1 VKESIFISTGYNVG
15 SGLFRLEDQTL
26 NLVYKNTSMRNHFNN
41 SILQNGW
48 LYGFDGNS
56 HNSRNATLS
65 CINLETGEPAWT
77 QRDLG
82 CGSLLIADGKLLVLS
97 EKGELV
103 MAKASPE
110 AYTELA
116 RSPFLEGRC
125 WTVPVLAN
133 GRLYGRNADG
143 KLVCVV
149 LPKTRSQQ

>member
-1 VKESIFISTGYNVG
+1 
-15 SGLFRLEDQTL
+15 
-26 NLVYKNTSMRNHFNN
+26 
-41 SILQNGW
+41 

-56 HNSRNATLS
+56 HNSRNTTLS
-65 CINLETGEPAWT
+65 CINFETGEPAWT
-77 QRDLG
+77 QRGLG

-110 AYTELA
+110 VWTELA

-143 KLVCVV
+143 KLVCVS
-149 LPKTRSQQ
+149 LPKTNVLR